1 MAKNDQLT
9 AAQAAADEAERYAD
23 AMEQE
28 ALAAEQR
35 RDKIIA
41 SSPEL
46 SAGPREHARACRALA
61 TQAREEATELRAVVA
76 DGQEQE

>member
-1 MAKNDQLT
+1 MAENDQLT
-9 AAQAAADEAERYAD
+9 AAQAAADEAERYAG

-35 RDKIIA
+35 RDQIIA

-61 TQAREEATELRAVVA
+61 TQAREEATELRAVA